1 VGLLA
6 LPDGSME
13 AGRIEGQG
21 EAMPFDGKSRV
32 RFDHDPDAVKR
43 ALRES
48 AGDTIAALDHLA
60 ALFDGGRR
68 WLRNK
73 ERDEKGRF
81 CLRGG
86 IAHIAAGDCVGYYLK
101 AAIRELAGRP
111 MSIPAY
117 NDHAPNFAAI
127 AYVISRAR
135 ELASVDAE
143 DQAEQPDGRPLT
155 ASATEHRFP
164 LVSNRS
170 TPSAV
175 YLRRLL
181 ERAGWR

>member
-1 VGLLA
+1 
-6 LPDGSME
+6 ME
-13 AGRIEGQG
+13 AGCIEGQG

-32 RFDHDPDAVKR
+32 RFDHDPDAVKQ
-43 ALRES
+43 AFRES
-48 AGDTIAALDHLA
+48 AGETIAALDHLA

-73 ERDEKGRF
+73 ECDEKGRY

-135 ELASVDAE
+135 ELASAGAE
-143 DQAEQPDGRPLT
+143 GHAYQQPDERPLT
-155 ASATEHRFP
+155 ASATERKF
-164 LVSNRS
+164 LVVSNRL
-170 TPSAV
+170 TPSTG
-175 YLRRLL
+175 YLRRFMK
-181 ERAGWR
+181 RAGWR

>member
-1 VGLLA
+1 
-6 LPDGSME
+6 ME

>member
-1 VGLLA
+1 
-6 LPDGSME
+6 
-13 AGRIEGQG
+13 
-21 EAMPFDGKSRV
+21 MPFDGKSKVRV
-32 RFDHDPDAVKR
+32 DHDPDAVAQ

-48 AGDTIAALDHLA
+48 AHETVAALDQLA
-60 ALFDGGRR
+60 ALFEGGKR
-68 WLRNK
+68 WIRKK
-73 ERDEKGRF
+73 ECDEKGRF

-135 ELASVDAE
+135 ELAAAE
-143 DQAEQPDGRPLT
+143 ADRPT
-155 ASATEHRFP
+155 
-164 LVSNRS
+164 
-170 TPSAV
+170 
-175 YLRRLL
+175 
-181 ERAGWR
+181 